1 MKNKIDIL
9 LNNFSELKLIKL
21 SKSPETLEKIDES
34 MLDNLIDLTNIEVD
48 AKKLRANQAMI
59 KTAGFPSLKTIEEFD
74 FSFQED
80 LDKDQI
86 LELATLKF
94 VDNKENVVFLGNSG
108 VGKTHLAT
116 AIGIKSAQNRFS
128 TYFIKCHDLII
139 ALKRAFLENRL
150 EEVLK
155 KYNRYR
161 VLIIDEL
168 GYLPI
173 NSEDSK
179 LLFQLID
186 KRYENKSTIFTTN
199 IPFNKWDTI
208 FNDPLIASAIIDRV
222 LHHCNVVQITGNSFR
237 IKNYVE

>member
-21 SKSPETLEKIDES
+21 SKSPETLAKIDES

-94 VDNKENVVFLGNSG
+94 VDKKENIVF
-108 VGKTHLAT
+108 
-116 AIGIKSAQNRFS
+116 
-128 TYFIKCHDLII
+128 
-139 ALKRAFLENRL
+139 
-150 EEVLK
+150 
-155 KYNRYR
+155 
-161 VLIIDEL
+161 
-168 GYLPI
+168 
-173 NSEDSK
+173 
-179 LLFQLID
+179 
-186 KRYENKSTIFTTN
+186 
-199 IPFNKWDTI
+199 
-208 FNDPLIASAIIDRV
+208 
-222 LHHCNVVQITGNSFR
+222 
-237 IKNYVE
+237 